1 MDSEHAPDGGVMR
14 IHETFKP
21 LYNQPGPGGIKFIPN
36 GIEETIRAGTVEV
49 IGGSN
54 VIRRFNR
61 RIRLIR

>member
-1 MDSEHAPDGGVMR
+1 MR

-49 IGGSN
+49 IGNSN
-54 VIRRFNR
+54 VIRRFNL